1 LLELC
6 NIYYNKNKNVINISK
21 SAKESGFLWMGESA
35 EKGENIVSD
44 ISTMKNVTFP
54 IPSFTE
60 WEQAVEKSLKGK
72 PFEKL
77 YSTTYENI
85 IIKPIYTRR
94 DIESLAHVEQYPGF
108 PGYVRGTR
116 PNGYIQEPWK
126 VSQEISA
133 TSPQEWNEIVKHDLA
148 KGQTEIHIVLDR
160 LGFPVISLDDMEIM
174 FSDISLDQYS
184 LRVDAGAQSLSFFAL
199 FAAYLQKRQMP
210 FAAVHGTIGMDP
222 IGTLAETGHLSFSLA
237 SLYDVMADA
246 VQWAKNNMPHVKTI
260 IVRGDPYHN
269 GGANAIQ
276 ELAFAFSTAVEY
288 INACL
293 DRGLMIDDIASRIQ
307 FSFAIGSNFF
317 MEIAKLRAARL
328 VWSNIVQA
336 FGGSERAQKIAMH
349 ARTSYF
355 TKTIYDPYVN
365 MLRATAEAF
374 AATVGG
380 ADSLH
385 VSPFDEAIGPSDD
398 FSRRIARNT
407 QLILLEEAHIA
418 NVIDPA
424 GGSYYVE
431 MLTAQVAE
439 ESWRLFQQI
448 EGKGGIVKA
457 LQDGVV
463 QAEVENVAKQR
474 RDNVKKRKEK
484 IVGTNFYANLAETP
498 IQKANES
505 GEKPLSLL
513 RIDEENVV
521 QLQEGFRE
529 KRWIATAVF
538 MAARRATARE
548 IEAALKGDG
557 TSLNVEPIPQWR
569 LAEPFEQLRKAAEAY
584 LEKYG
589 YRPTVHLINIGN
601 IPNYKARADFITGFF
616 EAGGVAVSKSEGYHT
631 AEEAVSGALE
641 ANGTHYIICGSD
653 ESYTD
658 MVPAIAKAL
667 KQTNSN
673 VKLYVAGKQAP
684 DVEQSFA
691 QAGVDGFLHIGS
703 NCYETIVSFMK
714 EMGVAL
720 DE

>member
-1 LLELC
+1 
-6 NIYYNKNKNVINISK
+6 
-21 SAKESGFLWMGESA
+21 M
-35 EKGENIVSD
+35 SD

-54 IPSFTE
+54 IPSFME

-260 IVRGDPYHN
+260 IVRGEPYHN

-385 VSPFDEAIGPSDD
+385 VSPFDEAIGPADE

-431 MLTAQVAE
+431 MLTAKVAE

-457 LQDGVV
+457 LQDEVV

-714 EMGVAL
+714 EMGVVL

>member
-1 LLELC
+1 
-6 NIYYNKNKNVINISK
+6 
-21 SAKESGFLWMGESA
+21 M
-35 EKGENIVSD
+35 SD

-148 KGQTEIHIVLDR
+148 RGQTEIHIVLER

-260 IVRGDPYHN
+260 IVRGEPYHN

-336 FGGSERAQKIAMH
+336 FGGSERAQKIAVH

-385 VSPFDEAIGPSDD
+385 VSPFDEAIGPADE

-431 MLTAQVAE
+431 MLTAKVAE

-658 MVPAIAKAL
+658 VVPAIAKAL

>member
-1 LLELC
+1 
-6 NIYYNKNKNVINISK
+6 
-21 SAKESGFLWMGESA
+21 M
-35 EKGENIVSD
+35 SD

-260 IVRGDPYHN
+260 IVRGEPYHN

-385 VSPFDEAIGPSDD
+385 VSPFDEAIGPADE

-431 MLTAQVAE
+431 MLTAKVAE

-658 MVPAIAKAL
+658 VVPAIAKAL